1 MALLT
6 FSAERIEEAGRR
18 EMSDALER
26 GLIVF
31 FPQCPIELPEGGELL
46 FMREELPRRIVRK
59 NISFHPEV
67 DRVSS
72 LKHDPELEL
81 RVRGLLATH
90 SDRVLAFLRRA
101 VPTLI
106 EGCTVGTSS
115 FRPLQERGRQLGAH
129 ASNEL
134 IHVDAGAYG
143 ATLGDRIL
151 RFFVNVNPDEDRVW
165 ATKGTFPELYQ
176 RYGREA
182 GIAREG
188 GALRLEPG
196 LLDRARGALIEG
208 LSRAGLPA
216 ARVLNSSPYDRLM
229 RRFHNYMKDTQEFQ
243 AARQGHVELSFPP
256 FSAWMVLTDM
266 VSHACL
272 SGQHALVN
280 TFLPRLE
287 ACRLPELAPIN
298 ILRGSTSVP
307 G

>member
-6 FSAERIEEAGRR
+6 LSAERIEQARPR
-18 EMSDALER
+18 ELSDALER

-31 FPQCPIELPEGGELL
+31 FPQCPIELPESSELR
-46 FMREELPRRIVRK
+46 FMRDELPRRIVRK
-59 NISFHPEV
+59 NVSYHPEV

-72 LKHDPELEL
+72 LKGDPELEL
-81 RVRGLLATH
+81 RVRRILATH
-90 SDRVLAFLRRA
+90 SDRVLAFLRRV
-101 VPTLI
+101 VPTLS
-106 EGCTVGTSS
+106 EGCAVGTSS
-115 FRPLQERGRQLGAH
+115 FRPLQERGRKLAAH

-134 IHVDAGAYG
+134 VHVDAGAYG

-151 RFFVNVNPDEDRVW
+151 RFFVNVSPDEDRVW

-176 RYGREA
+176 RYGRAA
-182 GIAREG
+182 GIARDG
-188 GALRLEPG
+188 GARRLEQG
-196 LLDRARGALIEG
+196 LLDRARGVLIEG
-208 LSRAGLPA
+208 LSRAGVPA

-243 AARQGHVELSFPP
+243 AAREGHVELRFPP

-266 VSHACL
+266 VSHACI

-280 TFLPRLE
+280 TFLPRLA

-298 ILRGSTSVP
+298 ILRGST
-307 G
+307 